1 MWEIDP
7 VWRRTSY
14 TDHYTSHSSSIRTGG
29 GRGDGAN
36 DTPLPRAPHATEP
49 NTNTTEAG
57 PGWWRGVPRA
67 ELNYGPVHEHDMSS
81 TSNSSAILGDGPPID
96 HPSIAMRDFIWP
108 SQHPQPPSHVASHDL
123 STRRP
128 SESYQSVQP
137 PEVGGM
143 MAINADG
150 FRQDETSEIP
160 FSRHAAAL
168 FSSRAPSSTLESAS
182 HRRPD
187 AIGQDRVNEL
197 SYHPW
202 TSRLEEDFILSAS
215 RRRANA
221 GQRRH
226 RASPEPDRSN
236 TTRRPVA
243 AEPFTISTGPSRALD
258 IEEFDHGPFR
268 ATLERLERQGRQ
280 GRQDRQAEMDRLR
293 SRLDELQSRER
304 LVPPSRAPTLPP
316 LRLDPELF
324 APVFPHRQSPPTP
337 PANIEAPPVR
347 CSNIVL
353 EVMLI
358 PPQSYRVDLEAERR
372 RRSWQRPRAT
382 RPPLPHSGDS
392 ATHTFPEGQNTLPI
406 SERERE
412 RRRRPG
418 TLELWSPVD
427 AEDTIFSMST
437 PTGDSGFLTRSLAR
451 VRGEF
456 QSTEGQQP
464 RREPRGNPQWGMDP
478 GRLASR
484 EPPADALR
492 LSRPLVWTTHAPGS
506 WEGEIRSEVHPA
518 GSSAGPPV
526 DAPVRGRR
534 RRVNQSALPPQG
546 RNVSEDER
554 PVGARR
560 ASSTSRYAATR
571 RAIRDPVLDRVQR
584 VIRGGPR
591 ESGLSGRYARRN
603 AGDYVVSR

>member
-1 MWEIDP
+1 
-7 VWRRTSY
+7 
-14 TDHYTSHSSSIRTGG
+14 
-29 GRGDGAN
+29 
-36 DTPLPRAPHATEP
+36 
-49 NTNTTEAG
+49 
-57 PGWWRGVPRA
+57 
-67 ELNYGPVHEHDMSS
+67 MSS
-81 TSNSSAILGDGPPID
+81 TANSSAILSDGPPID

-108 SQHPQPPSHVASHDL
+108 PQHPQPPSHVASHDL

-128 SESYQSVQP
+128 SEAYQSVQP

-143 MAINADG
+143 MAIDADV
-150 FRQDETSEIP
+150 FRPDELPEVP

-168 FSSRAPSSTLESAS
+168 FSSRAPSSTLESTS

-187 AIGQDRVNEL
+187 AIGLDRVNEL

-202 TSRLEEDFILSAS
+202 TSRLEEDLILSAS

-226 RASPEPDRSN
+226 RASPEPERSN
-236 TTRRPVA
+236 TTRRPAA
-243 AEPFTISTGPSRALD
+243 AEPFTISTGPSRVLD
-258 IEEFDHGPFR
+258 IEEFEHGPFR
-268 ATLERLERQGRQ
+268 ATLERLERQVRQ
-280 GRQDRQAEMDRLR
+280 GRQDQQMMMERQAEMDRLR
-293 SRLDELQSRER
+293 SRLDELQSQER
-304 LVPPSRAPTLPP
+304 LVLPSRAPTLPP

-324 APVFPHRQSPPTP
+324 APEFPHRQSSPTP
-337 PANIEAPPVR
+337 PANIETPPVR
-347 CSNIVL
+347 CSNIIPKIV
-353 EVMLI
+353 LI
-358 PPQSYRVDLEAERR
+358 PPQFYRVDLEAERR

-382 RPPLPHSGDS
+382 RPSLPHSGDS
-392 ATHTFPEGQNTLPI
+392 ATHTLPEGQNAPPI
-406 SERERE
+406 PERERE
-412 RRRRPG
+412 RHRRPG

-427 AEDTIFSMST
+427 AEDAIFSMSTST
-437 PTGDSGFLTRSLAR
+437 PTGDSGFLTRGLAR
-451 VRGEF
+451 MREEF
-456 QSTEGQQP
+456 QSTDGQQP
-464 RREPRGNPQWGMDP
+464 RREPRGNPPWGMDP

-484 EPPADALR
+484 EPPVDALR

-506 WEGEIRSEVHPA
+506 WESEIRSEVHPA
-518 GSSAGPPV
+518 GPSPGPPV

-560 ASSTSRYAATR
+560 ASSTSRYAAAR

-591 ESGLSGRYARRN
+591 EGGLSGRYARRN